1 MFLVDDTPCVLIVED
16 EENNR
21 ELLAAILSEEGYH
34 I

>member
-1 MFLVDDTPCVLIVED
+1 MFLADYTPCVLIVED

-21 ELLAAILSEEGYH
+21 ELLAAILSEEGYQ